1 MNRSKLWVALM
12 GGSAMLAFGQLAGA
26 ATVQTHADYTAAIDR
41 ASADYKNAHAKCEP
55 LAGHDKDMCV
65 VEAQA
70 GEKRAKALAEA
81 NYKGTT
87 ESRTDSR
94 IANADADLM
103 VAKVACEP
111 KTAQEKDVC
120 VKEAQ
125 ATQVRLVADAK
136 AHKTAIDAQ
145 ADARA
150 DTRDAQYKVAL
161 AKCDAMSGSAKDTCV
176 TSANSAYGK

>member
-1 MNRSKLWVALM
+1 MNRTKLWVALM
-12 GGSAMLAFGQLAGA
+12 GGTVVLAFGQLASA
-26 ATVQTHADYTAAIDR
+26 ATMQTRAEYTATVDR
-41 ASADYKNAHAKCEP
+41 ASIEYKDARAKCEP

-70 GEKRAKALAEA
+70 AEKRAKALAEA

-111 KTAQEKDVC
+111 KVAQEKDVC

-161 AKCDAMSGSAKDTCV
+161 AKCDAMSGSEKDTCV
-176 TSANSAYGK
+176 TSANYAYGK

>member
-1 MNRSKLWVALM
+1 MNRTKLWVALA
-12 GGSAMLAFGQLAGA
+12 GSTAMLAFGQLAS
-26 ATVQTHADYTAAIDR
+26 ATTTQTRADYTAAIDR
-41 ASADYKNAHAKCEP
+41 ASSEYKNAHAKCEP

-70 GEKRAKALAEA
+70 TEKKAKALAEA

-87 ESRTDSR
+87 EAMTDNK

-111 KTAQEKDVC
+111 KAAQERDVC

-125 ATQVRLVADAK
+125 ATHVKLVADAK
-136 AHKTAIDAQ
+136 AHKTAVDAQ
-145 ADARA
+145 TDARS

-161 AKCDAMSGSAKDTCV
+161 AKCDALAGTEKDTCV
-176 TSANSAYGK
+176 TSANSSFGK

>member
-12 GGSAMLAFGQLAGA
+12 GGTAMLAFGQLATA
-26 ATVQTHADYTAAIDR
+26 ATLQTRAEYSAAVDR
-41 ASADYKNAHAKCEP
+41 ASLEFKDARVKCEP
-55 LAGHDKDMCV
+55 LAGHAKDMCV

-70 GEKRAKALAEA
+70 VEKRAKASAEA

-87 ESRTDSR
+87 ESRTDSQ

-103 VAKVACEP
+103 IAKVACDT
-111 KTAQEKDVC
+111 KTDQEKDVC

-125 ATQVRLVADAK
+125 ATRVRLVADAK
-136 AHKTAIDAQ
+136 AHKTAVDAQ
-145 ADARA
+145 ADAHA

-161 AKCDAMSGSAKDTCV
+161 AKCDAMSGTKKDTCM

>member
-1 MNRSKLWVALM
+1 MNRTKLWVALM
-12 GGSAMLAFGQLAGA
+12 GGAVVLAFGQLASA
-26 ATVQTHADYTAAIDR
+26 ATMQTRAEYTAAVDR
-41 ASADYKNAHAKCEP
+41 ASVEYKDARAKCGP

-70 GEKRAKALAEA
+70 AEKRAKALAEA

-111 KTAQEKDVC
+111 KAAQEKDVC
-120 VKEAQ
+120 LKEAQ

-161 AKCDAMSGSAKDTCV
+161 AKCGAMSGSEKDTCV